1 MSALEDSLR
10 KVYKLPQLRSGITGK
25 QRGID
30 IGLAPQKKGA
40 SPNAEIEILKSNT
53 PQGPR
58 LIDGSPLPE
67 GMVPGLTRTMEYRD
81 ANQNGIEDR
90 DEGIYLPR
98 DLVPA
103 SSISQMTEAQKE
115 YQRRFFATPPEGGF
129 QSNMP
134 TMPRIP
140 NDKDPLDEMDEET
153 RQELQDLLGKA
164 GQKAQ
169 APLAGLAEQIAMAG
183 EGEDTALAHLR
194 PGEIVI
200 PPEFMDDAKNLL

>member
-1 MSALEDSLR
+1 MSELLESLK

-40 SPNAEIEILKSNT
+40 IPSAEIEILKSNM

-67 GMVPGLTRTMEYRD
+67 GMVPGITRTMEYRD
-81 ANQNGIEDR
+81 YNQNGIEDR
-90 DEGIYLPR
+90 DEGLYLPR
-98 DLVPA
+98 DLVPE
-103 SSISQMTEAQKE
+103 SSIPPRMNYPDA
-115 YQRRFFATPPEGGF
+115 FFATPPEGGF

-169 APLAGLAEQIAMAG
+169 APLAGLAEQLAMA
-183 EGEDTALAHLR
+183 R
-194 PGEIVI
+194 
-200 PPEFMDDAKNLL
+200 